1 MKYVKLYTIEF
12 EYNFKCLGEFDIIG
26 KNFTFV
32 KVKLITVS
40 NNTFIPL
47 YMYISNLF
55 LEKVVSKWQEFVLN
69 WSWLQGLSKNI
80 HII

>member
-1 MKYVKLYTIEF
+1 MKYIKFYTI

-40 NNTFIPL
+40 NSTFIPL
-47 YMYISNLF
+47 
-55 LEKVVSKWQEFVLN
+55 
-69 WSWLQGLSKNI
+69 
-80 HII
+80 

>member
-1 MKYVKLYTIEF
+1 MNTTSNALV
-12 EYNFKCLGEFDIIG
+12 NFDMIG

-32 KVKLITVS
+32 KVKLIKVS
-40 NNTFIPL
+40 SNTFIPL
-47 YMYISNLF
+47 YLYISNSF

-80 HII
+80 HVI